1 MNSNDLQ
8 GSQNLHEAI
17 GRVEWMLIAVAAVFL
32 AFNTFTKAIID
43 NDRSRLA
50 SVDSL
55 VERGTW
61 IIDRSRFHQE
71 PGSDY
76 QIIDKVQIGDHFY
89 SSKPP
94 VLPFLMA
101 GEYWILHNIFGY
113 DFDDSEDRGFLI
125 WMLTFTFTGIPFLW
139 IAVLFRV
146 AARWF
151 VDDPVT
157 RLVGLFIILFCN
169 EHLGFAETIN
179 NHVPAASL
187 LFTSMVLALGL
198 VHGKLPPKPWLFAA
212 TGLFAGLLPTV
223 DLPGSFF
230 CVPLWLYLMWAFPW
244 KTIIWFTI
252 GAVPPLA
259 LNFTLMYIISG
270 SIIPFYLRKELYDYT
285 GGSYWNL
292 KRCMDAAGEY
302 ESKHAYFFHLSVG
315 RKGLFSLYPVLLLSI
330 GHFFFVTSKM
340 RWNTNRIAL
349 AVFAVFLPIYG
360 WGAWEYNQDSNLPFY
375 TTLVYYFLFALAPV
389 VIVTLLVR
397 ASQQS
402 SGEDKPELPLET
414 VAMGLLT
421 FAWML
426 FYTFK
431 TDNYGGSATGYRWFM
446 FFTPAL
452 QFFGLF
458 SLRRMTRGWQWA
470 LVCFLVAI
478 AFYSGW
484 QATVRPWS
492 YNYDWPVRFL
502 GKWYTR

>member
-1 MNSNDLQ
+1 MESNKLQKTQDL
-8 GSQNLHEAI
+8 NDAL

-32 AFNTFTKAIID
+32 AFNTFTKAMID

-55 VERGTW
+55 IERGTW
-61 IIDRSRFHQE
+61 IIDESRFHQE

-101 GEYWILHNIFGY
+101 GEYWVLHNIFGY
-113 DFDDSEDRGFLI
+113 DFDDAQDRKFLI
-125 WMLTFTFTGIPFLW
+125 WILTFTFTGIPFLW
-139 IAVLFRV
+139 IAVLFRI

-151 VDDPVT
+151 VDDPAT
-157 RLVGLFIILFCN
+157 RLVGLFVILFCN

-187 LFTSMVLALGL
+187 LFSSMVLGLGL
-198 VHGKLPPKPWLFAA
+198 VHGKLPPKPWLFVA
-212 TGLFAGLLPTV
+212 TGVFAGLLPTV
-223 DLPGSFF
+223 DLPAAFF
-230 CVPLWLYLMWAFPW
+230 CIPLWLYLMRCFPRQ
-244 KTIIWFTI
+244 TLTWFTV
-252 GAVPPLA
+252 GAASPLV
-259 LNFTLMYIISG
+259 LHFILTYVITGGLMPIYT
-270 SIIPFYLRKELYDYT
+270 KKDLYQYE
-285 GGSYWNL
+285 GSYWNL
-292 KRCMDAAGEY
+292 KRGLDAAGEY
-302 ESKHAYFFHLSVG
+302 ESKHTYFFHLSVG
-315 RKGLFSLYPVLLLSI
+315 RKGLFSLYPVLLLPI
-330 GHFFFVTSKM
+330 VHLFFVTSWM
-340 RWNTNRIAL
+340 RWNVNRIAL
-349 AVFAVFLPIYG
+349 AVFAIVLPVLG
-360 WGAWEYNQDSNLPFY
+360 WVAWAYNRDSAVPYY
-375 TTLVYYFLFALAPV
+375 TTLAYFFVFALAPV
-389 VIVTLLVR
+389 AIVSLLVR
-397 ASQQS
+397 ACRQ
-402 SGEDKPELPLET
+402 GRDVDKPELPLET
-414 VAMGLLT
+414 LGMGLLT

-458 SLRRMTRGWQWA
+458 SLRRMKRGWQWA
-470 LVCFLVAI
+470 LVCLLVGI

-484 QATVRPWS
+484 QASVRPWS